1 MLSEEKKKKK
11 KWWIPMSSQDT
22 TLLLYPV
29 MSSCGDPVSVY
40 SNTLTFFFSI
50 KVNDVTIKIQL
61 VKCKN

>member
-1 MLSEEKKKKK
+1 
-11 KWWIPMSSQDT
+11 MSSQDT

-61 VKCKN
+61 VKRKN